1 MLTLGT
7 SHVAA
12 ADPAAERLVAT
23 LTLRQKL
30 AQLLIVRFNG
40 QGCGDDVVRMV
51 GAQGAG
57 AAVVYAIE
65 DNIAAKGQLRAL
77 TRCLQR
83 ASALPLVVAIDQE
96 GGRVDR
102 LADVRGPHPAAAA
115 IAERGDPAV
124 AWAEGAADA
133 RHLARLGIQLNL
145 APVVDVTQIYNAQLE
160 ARTWGAMPDVVT
172 RMAGAYLEG
181 LQASGRVVGTLKH
194 FPGLGAVAEDPH
206 WAVPHLGA
214 RREDMASFDWVPYR
228 ELIHRGDVHA
238 VMVTHMYLDTIDPDR
253 PASLSPLVVN
263 GILRGDLAFDGVVV
277 ADALSMHG
285 VGTTAGLGD
294 IALQAVIAGADWLM
308 GPKTPADVEEV
319 VGRLERAVADG
330 TLDVG
335 RVDAS
340 LRRVLAL
347 KARVGLLPPDA

>member
-1 MLTLGT
+1 
-7 SHVAA
+7 
-12 ADPAAERLVAT
+12 
-23 LTLRQKL
+23 
-30 AQLLIVRFNG
+30 
-40 QGCGDDVVRMV
+40 MV

-57 AAVVYAIE
+57 GAVVYAVE
-65 DNIAAKGQLRAL
+65 SNILGKGQLRAL

-83 ASALPLVVAIDQE
+83 ASALPVMIAIDQE

-102 LADVRGPHPAAAA
+102 LADVRGPHPSATS
-115 IAERGDPAV
+115 IAERGDPTLA
-124 AWAEGAADA
+124 AAEGVTDA

-145 APVVDVTQIYNAQLE
+145 APVVDVTQIYNWQLE
-160 ARTWGAMPDVVT
+160 LRTWGAMPDVVA

-181 LQASGRVVGTLKH
+181 LQASGRVVGALKH

-214 RREDMASFDWVPYR
+214 RREDMDAFDWVPYR

-238 VMVTHMYLDTIDPDR
+238 VMVTHMYLDAVDPER

-263 GILRGDLAFDGVVV
+263 GILRDHLHFAGVVV

-285 VGTTAGLGD
+285 VGTTAGIGD
-294 IALQAVIAGADWLM
+294 VALQALVAGADWLM
-308 GPKTPADVEEV
+308 GAKSPADVDAIVE
-319 VGRLERAVADG
+319 RLERAVGEGTIDG
-330 TLDVG
+330 A
-335 RVDAS
+335 RIDAS

-347 KARVGLLPPDA
+347 KARVGLLPSGGAAEQSP